1 MPLFSTASIKRK
13 IRIILMV
20 TSGCGLAIA
29 ALAFSSHHI
38 LSLKK
43 DTAQKITTIARIVS
57 KDAGYALAFND
68 PDAAWETLSA
78 LENQNDIATACIFDK
93 NGKLFARYKRTKLQ
107 PPSCDFAELLPGT
120 FWGEKFMDIT
130 QPISFDNEQFG
141 TILIRYSLKT
151 IHRQIQLY
159 IGIAAAIFFVS
170 ILLIFFLS
178 LLFEKTLL
186 SPILKLKETAD
197 HITREK
203 DYSIRAEKIHN
214 DEIGN
219 LVDTFNRMLQ
229 EIQNRDRKLAGQN
242 IRLEKTVKERT
253 LLLELQNRQ
262 LEKSNSSLEEAVQKA
277 KEMARKADEANR
289 YKSLFLANMSH
300 EIRTPMNAI
309 LGFTELLEEK
319 IEDDRYRGY
328 LLSISS
334 AGRNLL
340 RLINDILDLSK
351 IEANMLELRYGPVR
365 LDERFQEIDR
375 MFYKAIHDKGL
386 QFSINYESELPDHIL
401 LDGDRLTQ
409 ILINLVGNAVK
420 FTDTGSI
427 TLSVKTSHGKSAN
440 TVNLTITIHD
450 TGIGI
455 SRDQQEA
462 VFAAFRQSAGQNV
475 SKYGGTGLGLTISR
489 RLVKMMNGEIFLEST
504 PGQGTLF
511 TIIFNNVELISH
523 QIEKGLS
530 PPRPVVSYTFTSSTV
545 LVVDDSFIN
554 RTLLKSYLENMNL
567 NIIEAENGREALE
580 LTESNSIDLI
590 LLDMEM
596 DVMDGYETARLLKN
610 SPKTG
615 HIPIIA
621 TTASV
626 MTFSRKKMLKS
637 GCDAILEKPIAKS
650 GFLELLQQY
659 LPGQYS
665 TIEDPKSDNP
675 LPRSGSSPGTAFH
688 LHGQE
693 ESANLFLN
701 DYSRLLAK
709 RFVLIRETSIMDDIA
724 VFARETGSLAGK
736 YGLEFLVTWSRNCI
750 KWADSFDVNR
760 VITSLE
766 DFEQIISKIKTS
778 CRKQT
783 KDENDRNGR
792 LNTDC

>member
-1 MPLFSTASIKRK
+1 MTMPLFSTASIKRK

-29 ALAFSSHHI
+29 VFAFSAHHI

-57 KDAGYALAFND
+57 KDSGYALAFND

-78 LENQNDIATACIFDK
+78 LENQNDIAIACIFNK
-93 NGKLFARYKRTKLQ
+93 NGKLFARYKRSKLQ
-107 PPSCDFAELLPGT
+107 PSSCNSTELLPGT
-120 FWGEKFMDIT
+120 SWGEKFMDVT
-130 QPISFDNEQFG
+130 QPISFDNERFG
-141 TILIRYSLKT
+141 TILIRYNLET

-159 IGIAAAIFFVS
+159 IGIAAAIFFLS
-170 ILLIFFLS
+170 ILIIFFLS
-178 LLFEKTLL
+178 LLFEKILL

-203 DYSIRAEKIHN
+203 DYSIRAEKIHD

-242 IRLEKTVKERT
+242 VRLEKTVKERT
-253 LLLELQNRQ
+253 LLLQLQNRQ
-262 LEKSNSSLEEAVQKA
+262 LEKSNNSLEEAVEKA

-319 IEDDRYRGY
+319 TDNDQYREY
-328 LLSISS
+328 LHSISS
-334 AGRNLL
+334 AGKNLL

-351 IEANMLELRYGPVR
+351 IEANMLELRYGPVQ
-365 LDERFQEIDR
+365 LTDRFQEIEQ
-375 MFYKAIHDKGL
+375 MFSKAIDDKGL
-386 QFSINYESELPDHIL
+386 QFTINYESNLPDHIL

-427 TLSVKTSHGKSAN
+427 TLSVTTSPGKEAT
-440 TVNLTITIHD
+440 TVNLTISIRD

-455 SRDQQEA
+455 SKDQQKA
-462 VFAAFRQSAGQNV
+462 VFAAFRQSAGQNS

-489 RLVKMMNGEIFLEST
+489 RLVKMMGGKIFLEST

-511 TIIFNNVELISH
+511 TIVFDNVEVISRVNTPFPS
-523 QIEKGLS
+523 Q
-530 PPRPVVSYTFTSSTV
+530 PAVSFAFAPSTV
-545 LVVDDSFIN
+545 LVVDDSLIN
-554 RTLLKSYLENMNL
+554 RTLLKSYLEKMNL
-567 NIIEAENGREALE
+567 EIIEAENGKEAIE
-580 LTESNSIDLI
+580 LTEKNDINLI

-610 SPKTG
+610 SPETR

-626 MTFSRKKMLKS
+626 MVFNRKKMVES

-650 GFLELLQQY
+650 DFLELLQRY
-659 LPGQYS
+659 LPWKRL
-665 TIEDPKSDNP
+665 TTVDTTSDNP
-675 LPRSGSSPGTAFH
+675 TAQINPLPDTALY
-688 LHGQE
+688 LHGQKE
-693 ESANLFLN
+693 NAILFLN
-701 DYSRLLAK
+701 DYNMLLAEQYIT
-709 RFVLIRETSIMDDIA
+709 VRETSVMDEIA
-724 VFARETGSLAGK
+724 AFARETGSLAEK
-736 YGLEFLVTWSRNCI
+736 YGLEFLVTWSKNC
-750 KWADSFDVNR
+750 KEWADNFDVNK
-760 VITSLE
+760 VILSLE
-766 DFEQIISKIKTS
+766 KFEQIISKLKIS
-778 CRKQT
+778 CGK
-783 KDENDRNGR
+783 
-792 LNTDC
+792 